1 MSKPLQHL
9 TMTVAGLALF
19 LSGCGQPVEHADA
32 VTSPAPAP
40 APVVAAQP
48 AAPLAPTVV
57 KPATPVVASPA
68 PAGDL
73 AGQVAALAGKS
84 QAWLLAQQQE
94 NGSFVAGAKFSIGI
108 TAMAVD
114 CLATEPNALAKDD
127 PRLVKAISFLLSN
140 QQPDGGFYALDE
152 GLGNYGTALT
162 LMALSQAG
170 AGSAEQLKKA
180 QEYLFGLQ
188 NKDAGAISE
197 GSIGYGSRGAG
208 HEDLSNTAMAV
219 QGLRA
224 SGVPASDP
232 HLQKA
237 LEFISRCQ
245 DLSSEANK
253 LPWVKNTGGAVY
265 SPDES
270 KAGGS
275 WSSDKPDAPV
285 PELKP
290 YGSMTY
296 QLISSYVALDLKPG
310 DPRLDAALAWV
321 THNYRFDAN
330 PGLPADGKGKER
342 QGLFYYYM
350 AMAKTFDLLDQ
361 GLVKLPDGTSAD
373 WRVDLFNAINASATN
388 VTLPDGTAA
397 TVWMNGADRWAEG
410 IPHVTT
416 GYLLKA
422 LKRIHQSL

>member
-1 MSKPLQHL
+1 
-9 TMTVAGLALF
+9 
-19 LSGCGQPVEHADA
+19 LS
-32 VTSPAPAP
+32 
-40 APVVAAQP
+40 
-48 AAPLAPTVV
+48 
-57 KPATPVVASPA
+57 
-68 PAGDL
+68 
-73 AGQVAALAGKS
+73 
-84 QAWLLAQQQE
+84 QQQE

-114 CLATEPNALAKDD
+114 ALATPPNALAKDD
-127 PRLVKAISFLLSN
+127 PRLVKAIAFLLSN
-140 QQPDGGFYALDE
+140 QQPDGGFYAGDE

-162 LMALSQAG
+162 LIALGQTG
-170 AGSAEQLKKA
+170 AGSPEQITKA
-180 QEYLFGLQ
+180 QNYLFGLQ
-188 NKDAGAISE
+188 NKDVGSMSE
-197 GSIGYGSRGAG
+197 GGIGYGSRGAG
-208 HEDLSNTAMAV
+208 HEDLSNTAMAI

-224 SGVPASDP
+224 TGVPASDP

-237 LEFISRCQ
+237 LDFISRCQ
-245 DLSSEANK
+245 DLSSPANQ

-265 SPDES
+265 TPDES

-275 WSSDKPDAPV
+275 WSSEKADAPV

-296 QLISSYVALDLKPG
+296 QLISSYVSLDLKPG

-321 THNYRFDAN
+321 TKHYQFDAN
-330 PGLPADGKGKER
+330 PGIPADGKGKER

-361 GLVKLPDGTSAD
+361 GLVKLPNGAQAD
-373 WRVDLFNAINASATN
+373 WRADLFRAISGASTAI
-388 VTLPDGTAA
+388 TLPDGTPAV
-397 TVWMNGADRWAEG
+397 VWMNSADRWAEG